1 MYKSWLTVILQ
12 YVQVAFMA
20 KEWADHTLGQARE
33 AEGKLEIV
41 EGAHAEVDKKLK
53 ETLSQLAGV
62 EKFWKNTEAALA
74 SYKKQAAESL
84 EAQKRAENSLALTMV
99 KVKKTAKTT
108 GGKGCRKVGL
118 WHRHD

>member
-1 MYKSWLTVILQ
+1 MT
-12 YVQVAFMA
+12 

-41 EGAHAEVDKKLK
+41 ERAHAEVDKKLK

-62 EKFWKNTEAALA
+62 EKFWKNAEAALA
-74 SYKKQAAESL
+74 SYKKQAVESL

-99 KVKKTAKTT
+99 KVKKTTKTT
-108 GGKGCRKVGL
+108 GGKGCREVGL
-118 WHRHD
+118 WRRHD